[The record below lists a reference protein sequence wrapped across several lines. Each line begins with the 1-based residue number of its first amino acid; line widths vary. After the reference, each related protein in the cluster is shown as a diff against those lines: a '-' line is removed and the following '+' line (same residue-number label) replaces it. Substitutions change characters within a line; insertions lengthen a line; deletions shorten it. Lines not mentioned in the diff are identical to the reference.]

1 MSEEGGGF
9 GITLAEKFFGL
20 IIAIIGALA
29 TYFTFTSTSALGDF
43 TGFFGFLSI
52 FLLAIGIFLM
62 IAKTE

>member
-52 FLLAIGIFLM
+52 ILLALGIFLI